1 MNEAVYRSPSWLKK
15 YLDFEVHTGEDIK
28 GKVSKKELRD
38 KAKAE
43 ENRIKNEWNK
53 RWREIDEVDF
63 KEFYREVFD
72 EYIYSSDLPDIKNK
86 WIGNFELWTKYD
98 AWLKEKRDKEAKQA
112 EIKRDLDN
120 LYQRLIDDFSNNPWE
135 DKYRA
140 TSNGGEVTFYYT
152 FEDGDKFEMT
162 DNRISYGGHTY
173 TVGLIYRNKFISLAN
188 EMISKGMKRPSGRR
202 SYNNSSSSGSR
213 KSTKSKY
220 SDHPKGNLYQTLKD
234 TVAQRKEQLS
244 KMSKNDESRAHM
256 ENELKAA
263 EKKLKE
269 MKDKYQ
275 FENLTSFWDF
285 KY

>member
-15 YLDFEVHTGEDIK
+15 YLDFEIHTGDDIS
-28 GKVSKKELRD
+28 GKTSEREIRKKWE
-38 KAKAE
+38 
-43 ENRIKNEWNK
+43 K
-53 RWREIDEVDF
+53 RWREIDEDDF
-63 KEFYREVFD
+63 KDFYKEVFGKH
-72 EYIYSSDLPDIKNK
+72 IYRSDLSNIKSD
-86 WIGNFELWTKYD
+86 WIGNFELWDKYD
-98 AWLKEKRDKEAKQA
+98 IWLKAKRDKESKQE

-120 LYQRLIDDFSNNPWE
+120 LFQRLINDFSSNPWE

-162 DNRISYGGHTY
+162 DDRINYGGHTY
-173 TVGLIYRNKFISLAN
+173 TVGLIYRNKFVSLAN
-188 EMISKGMKRPSGRR
+188 EIISKGTKRPSGRQR
-202 SYNNSSSSGSR
+202 AYNSSSSSGSR

-244 KMSKNDESRAHM
+244 KMSKNDENRAHM

-263 EKKLKE
+263 ERKLKE

-275 FENLTSFWDF
+275 FENLISFWDF
-285 KY
+285 K

>member
-15 YLDFEVHTGEDIK
+15 YLDFEINTGEDIS
-28 GKVSKKELRD
+28 GKSSEREIRKKWE
-38 KAKAE
+38 
-43 ENRIKNEWNK
+43 K
-53 RWREIDEVDF
+53 RWREIDEDELKDF
-63 KEFYREVFD
+63 YKDVFSKHIYR
-72 EYIYSSDLPDIKNK
+72 SDLSEIKSE
-86 WIGNFELWTKYD
+86 WIGNFEFWSKYD

-120 LYQRLIDDFSNNPWE
+120 LYQRLIEDFSNNPWE

-140 TSNGGEVTFYYT
+140 TGNGGEVTFYYT

-162 DNRISYGGHTY
+162 DNRISYDGHTY
-173 TVGLIYRNKFISLAN
+173 TVGLIYRNKFVSLAN

-202 SYNNSSSSGSR
+202 SYNSSGSGSSGSR

-234 TVAQRKEQLS
+234 TVAQRKEQLA
-244 KMSKNDESRAHM
+244 KMSKNDENRSHM

-275 FENLTSFWDF
+275 FENLVSFWDF
-285 KY
+285 K

>member
-15 YLDFEVHTGEDIK
+15 YLDFEIHTGDDIS
-28 GKVSKKELRD
+28 GKVSEREVRKKWE
-38 KAKAE
+38 
-43 ENRIKNEWNK
+43 K
-53 RWREIDEVDF
+53 RWREIDEDEF
-63 KEFYREVFD
+63 KEFYQEVFGKRV
-72 EYIYSSDLPDIKNK
+72 YRSDLSGIKED
-86 WIGNFELWTKYD
+86 WIGNFDLWTKYD
-98 AWLKEKRDKEAKQA
+98 IWLKAKKDKENKQA
-112 EIKRDLDN
+112 EIKRELDS
-120 LYQRLIDDFSNNPWE
+120 LFQRLVDDFSNNPWE

-152 FEDGDKFEMT
+152 FESGDKFEMT
-162 DNRISYGGHTY
+162 DNRISYGNHTY
-173 TVGLIYRNKFISLAN
+173 TVGLIYRNKFVSLAN

-202 SYNNSSSSGSR
+202 SYNSSNSSGSR

-244 KMSKNDESRAHM
+244 KMSKNDENRAHM

-275 FENLTSFWDF
+275 FENLVSFWDF
-285 KY
+285 K